1 MAKLLPSIGP
11 SSSQGAVIRSCR
23 SAARNVMVLQRP
35 SGTLPIRRL
44 PRGAQPR
51 SGVMLV
57 LVQVSSMKTR
67 RAGSTRSWYLV
78 HCARRRATSGRSR
91 SPATTV
97 FFEAQLLGVDE
108 APDRP
113 VIDLETTLGQ
123 FGHQPAQGKVF
134 LPRPLQQPGTILARN
149 RLRLVPAHLAWRNAA
164 GLAPALHP
172 VDGRADTHAELR
184 RRPVA
189 RHAAALNRRNHP
201 FAKIDRIRFA
211 HPYWPPFP
219 ASMLNQN
226 KPDSGIPNRF
236 GLNSSRSS
244 RIKWGDGQA
253 VAH

>member
-91 SPATTV
+91 SPATTL
-97 FFEAQLLGVDE
+97 FFKAQLLGVDE
-108 APDRP
+108 LPDRP
-113 VIDLETTLGQ
+113 VIDFQPAPSELAS
-123 FGHQPAQGKVF
+123 QPAQGEVSI
-134 LPRPLQQPGTILARN
+134 LGPLQQPDPMLARN
-149 RLRLVPAHLAWRNAA
+149 RLRLVTAHLARRNAA
-164 GLAPALHP
+164 CLTQASHP
-172 VDGRADTHAELR
+172 IDGRADAHPELLR
-184 RRPVA
+184 GPVA
-189 RHAAALNRRNHP
+189 RQAAGQNRRNHP
-201 FAKIDRIRFA
+201 LAKIKRIRFA
-211 HPYWPPFP
+211 HPCWPPYQP
-219 ASMLNQN
+219 A
-226 KPDSGIPNRF
+226 
-236 GLNSSRSS
+236 
-244 RIKWGDGQA
+244 W
-253 VAH
+253 